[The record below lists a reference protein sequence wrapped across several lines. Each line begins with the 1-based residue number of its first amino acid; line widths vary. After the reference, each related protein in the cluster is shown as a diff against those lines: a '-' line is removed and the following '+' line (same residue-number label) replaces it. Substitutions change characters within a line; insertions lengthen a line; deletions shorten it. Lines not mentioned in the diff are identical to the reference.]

1 MHEIDV
7 KPTLYL
13 SLETV
18 STCALSYSVCMCSE
32 WLWLSMTLFQMGLT
46 SAMQVLILVVLMSS
60 LQQVHGQ
67 SNDSRIPLYFS
78 YITTKTGDYVGAGAI
93 PAVDLALE
101 QINNSSSI
109 LPNYTLEYTDILD
122 SNVSS
127 ILRA

>member
-1 MHEIDV
+1 
-7 KPTLYL
+7 
-13 SLETV
+13 
-18 STCALSYSVCMCSE
+18 
-32 WLWLSMTLFQMGLT
+32 
-46 SAMQVLILVVLMSS
+46 MQVLSLVMLMSS
-60 LQQVHGQ
+60 VQQMHCQ

-122 SNVSS
+122 SMVNSMLEALYMQNLC
-127 ILRA
+127 I

>member
-1 MHEIDV
+1 
-7 KPTLYL
+7 
-13 SLETV
+13 
-18 STCALSYSVCMCSE
+18 
-32 WLWLSMTLFQMGLT
+32 MTLFQVGLT
-46 SAMQVLILVVLMSS
+46 YAMQVLILVMLMRS

-67 SNDSRIPLYFS
+67 NNNDSRIPLYFS

-109 LPNYTLEYTDILD
+109 LPSYTLEYTDILD

-127 ILRA
+127 MLGA

>member
-1 MHEIDV
+1 
-7 KPTLYL
+7 
-13 SLETV
+13 
-18 STCALSYSVCMCSE
+18 
-32 WLWLSMTLFQMGLT
+32 MTLFQMGLT
-46 SAMQVLILVVLMSS
+46 SAMQVLILIMLMSS

-109 LPNYTLEYTDILD
+109 LPNYTLEYTNILD

-127 ILRA
+127 IC

>member
-1 MHEIDV
+1 M
-7 KPTLYL
+7 
-13 SLETV
+13 TV
-18 STCALSYSVCMCSE
+18 
-32 WLWLSMTLFQMGLT
+32 FQMGLI
-46 SAMQVLILVVLMSS
+46 SAVQMLILAVLMSS
-60 LQQVHGQ
+60 LQQVHSQ

-127 ILRA
+127 VLGA